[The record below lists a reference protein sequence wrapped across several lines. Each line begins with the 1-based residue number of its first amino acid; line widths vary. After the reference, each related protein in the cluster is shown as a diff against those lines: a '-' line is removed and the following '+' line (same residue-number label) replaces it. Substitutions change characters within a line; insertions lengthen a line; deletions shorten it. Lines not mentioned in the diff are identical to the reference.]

1 MNLDLTPSVPES
13 DRSLPGLRPIGLDA
27 EVRSFTGELVLA
39 MAGSDL
45 FTLQTRISIAKNG
58 MPARIANTWR
68 NSGPHLRNR
77 RRPVP
82 EHATVVSLGLERGL
96 RLTRAFVTDA
106 GVWGSHRRPALLIDG
121 VLLSPEEVVALLP
134 SADAARDAAIARV
147 ADVRAL
153 YGRMLS
159 DVAYRIEN
167 SALFD
172 HAVATTN
179 DFETA
184 LTLWSDVTD
193 DTPAS
198 EVVRLAAVVKVTF
211 DTARAQAE
219 TVGLGHLPERVRAEG
234 RRAASIARLAANA
247 GTDGERAAAQEQLTR
262 ILASLSLYYLP
273 TLTRGQLPG

>member
-1 MNLDLTPSVPES
+1 M
-13 DRSLPGLRPIGLDA
+13 
-27 EVRSFTGELVLA
+27 
-39 MAGSDL
+39 
-45 FTLQTRISIAKNG
+45 
-58 MPARIANTWR
+58 
-68 NSGPHLRNR
+68 
-77 RRPVP
+77 
-82 EHATVVSLGLERGL
+82 
-96 RLTRAFVTDA
+96 
-106 GVWGSHRRPALLIDG
+106 
-121 VLLSPEEVVALLP
+121 ALLP

-172 HAVATTN
+172 HAVAITN

-184 LTLWSDVTD
+184 LTLWADVTD

-219 TVGLGHLPERVRAEG
+219 TVGLGHLPERCVPREDG
-234 RRAASIARLAANA
+234 RRASPALPPTRALMGRGPRPRNSSPASSRRCPCTIC
-247 GTDGERAAAQEQLTR
+247 
-262 ILASLSLYYLP
+262 P
-273 TLTRGQLPG
+273 P